1 MGAWRFVRE
10 RFLDG
15 EVAAG
20 GRVPRYAGRKESAS
34 PAAGSQKVHL
44 QEQEALLK
52 AALAADVPAAAAV
65 PVAAAGTPTA

>member
-34 PAAGSQKVHL
+34 PAAGSHKVHL
-44 QEQEALLK
+44 LEQEALLE
-52 AALAADVPAAAAV
+52 AALAADVAAPQPVSPAPPSA
-65 PVAAAGTPTA
+65 

>member
-1 MGAWRFVRE
+1 MGGWRFVRE

-15 EVAAG
+15 DVSAG
-20 GRVPRYAGRKESAS
+20 GRTLRYVGRKESAS

-44 QEQEALLK
+44 QEQQAILE
-52 AALAADVPAAAAV
+52 AALAADVPAAAAA